1 MAVEI
6 NLISPVRSTTRSH
19 PNLDRIGDTF
29 VLLGDHGI
37 PGDSAQS
44 SGGDR

>member
-1 MAVEI
+1 MTTEM
-6 NLISPVRSTTRSH
+6 NLAPPARPTTRLR
-19 PNLDRIGDTF
+19 PDLDRIGDTF
-29 VLLGDHGI
+29 VLLGGHGI